1 MCRLIFVLLLVVMVN
16 CSALAQPKKSE
27 VQPDQI
33 AFGTVYTGGIV
44 EASFMVLEPGKDP
57 KIEFTVTAPKFVKVL
72 NKSTHHQEFGARGD
86 FICGS
91 VWVAID
97 TSASGE
103 FMDVVVVTLGQ
114 STVKVPVSA
123 TVKAPRPELTRL
135 LVANTPF
142 TRYST
147 NDGTIFKEW
156 TDLVN
161 RSPLDASYLAV
172 ERGKPVLRDLDLD
185 KFDTILLGCEG
196 ICEVTPEDIKKVRA
210 FAESG
215 GRVIVAANHFFHDTI
230 TPANK
235 VLDGYGLQ
243 IRNEEANGKGN
254 DVRLE
259 KEEFSPDLVKAGVK
273 SLHFFRAS
281 PIGITDARGRV
292 VVKAVEVGQKND
304 GFVAIGRAGEGSVAA
319 IGESLWWSWIS
330 AKQAGD
336 TDNAKL
342 LRWLIVP
349 RKRDL

>member
-1 MCRLIFVLLLVVMVN
+1 MCRILFVLLLILVIN
-16 CSALAQPKKSE
+16 LPAFAQPKAE

-33 AFGTVYTGGIV
+33 AVGTVYSGGIV
-44 EASFMVLEPGKDP
+44 EASFMVMEPGKDP
-57 KIEFTVTAPKFVKVL
+57 KIEFTVSAPKFVKVL
-72 NKSTHHQEFGARGD
+72 HKTTHHQEFGARGD

-91 VWVAID
+91 VYISID
-97 TSASGE
+97 TSATGE
-103 FMDVVVVTLGQ
+103 FKDDVVVTLGQ

-123 TVKAPRPELTRL
+123 TVKARRPELTRV

-147 NDGTIFKEW
+147 KDSSVFKEW
-156 TDLVN
+156 TDLVK
-161 RSPLDASYLAV
+161 SAPMDVSYLAV
-172 ERGKPVLRDLDLD
+172 ESDKAVLRDLDLD

-196 ICEVTPEDIKKVRA
+196 ICGLTPEDIKKARA

-243 IRNEEANGKGN
+243 MRNEEANGKDN
-254 DVRLE
+254 DVILE
-259 KEEFSPDLVKAGVK
+259 KEELRPEMVKAGIK

-281 PIGITDARGRV
+281 PIGTTDAGGRV
-292 VVKAVEVGQKND
+292 VVKAVGVGQESD
-304 GFVAIGRAGEGSVAA
+304 GFVAIGRAGVGEVAA
-319 IGESLWWSWIS
+319 IGESLWWNWIS
-330 AKQAGD
+330 AKNAGD

-349 RKRDL
+349 RKRAS